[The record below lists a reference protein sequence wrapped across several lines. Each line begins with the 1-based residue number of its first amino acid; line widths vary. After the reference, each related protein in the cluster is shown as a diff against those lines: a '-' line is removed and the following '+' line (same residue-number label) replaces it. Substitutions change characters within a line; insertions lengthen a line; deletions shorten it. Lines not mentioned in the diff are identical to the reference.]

1 MHYQQEVGQRLLQGG
16 FRQLL
21 QAVPKS
27 VLGAI
32 ASLGFIALNVA
43 VLSRALARDPMFN
56 IRLEWQALMR
66 SLYSSSNSSGS
77 SNRLPK

>member
-1 MHYQQEVGQRLLQGG
+1 
-16 FRQLL
+16 
-21 QAVPKS
+21 
-27 VLGAI
+27 
-32 ASLGFIALNVA
+32 LGFIALNVA